1 MSRESRHVHVLGL
14 PDALSE
20 ERVSNFFSTF
30 GRVQK
35 AERLSSSGV
44 VVSFMD
50 VRSAQKA
57 HSAEPKFDGH
67 QLRITF
73 HDQSKKWGIVSS
85 CYAPCEPH
93 TSVEVDLQGA
103 IYIYLYLNIR

>member
-1 MSRESRHVHVLGL
+1 MSRESRHVHVFGL

-20 ERVSNFFSTF
+20 ERVSSFFSTF

-35 AERLSSSGV
+35 AERLSNNSV

-50 VRSAQKA
+50 VRSAQKV

-73 HDQSKKWGIVSS
+73 HELSKK
-85 CYAPCEPH
+85 
-93 TSVEVDLQGA
+93 
-103 IYIYLYLNIR
+103 